1 MTFSEEHNERVIRL
15 LKNDAERRNYIR
27 EYMKEYRR
35 NKKEETGTSQKQ
47 YHTTEYLKIK
57 AKENYY
63 KKTASNDIKNCLN
76 KIYRFFL

>member
-1 MTFSEEHNERVIRL
+1 MLHKYKMTFSEEHNERVIRL

-35 NKKEETGTSQKQ
+35 KKKEETGTSQKQ

-63 KKTASNDIKNCLN
+63 KKTALNDIKKL
-76 KIYRFFL
+76 FE